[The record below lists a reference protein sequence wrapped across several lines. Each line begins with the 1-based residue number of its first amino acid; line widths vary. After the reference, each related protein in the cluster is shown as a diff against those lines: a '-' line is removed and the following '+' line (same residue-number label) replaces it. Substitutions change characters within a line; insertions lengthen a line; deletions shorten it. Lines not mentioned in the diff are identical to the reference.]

1 MFKRKD
7 GGPKSHVWGFFF
19 VEWKKLFSI
28 VLLKF
33 EHGTREAYHSHAFNS
48 VSWLLKGQ
56 LIETRKDSIWSA
68 SKRTVFNPSL
78 KPIVTTRDNFHQ
90 VYSVGTSWVLSFRGP
105 WADNWKEITE
115 DGSEITLTH
124 GRKQC

>member
-1 MFKRKD
+1 MLFKRKD

-19 VEWKKLFSI
+19 VELKKLFSI

-48 VSWLLKGQ
+48 VSWLLRGH
-56 LIETRKDSIWSA
+56 LVESRIDRPYG
-68 SKRTVFNPSL
+68 RVYGPSF
-78 KPIVTTRDNFHQ
+78 KPIITTRDNFHQ
-90 VYSVGTSWVLSFRGP
+90 VSSIGTSWVLSFRGP
-105 WADNWKEITE
+105 WADKWKEITE

-124 GRKQC
+124 GRKQCS